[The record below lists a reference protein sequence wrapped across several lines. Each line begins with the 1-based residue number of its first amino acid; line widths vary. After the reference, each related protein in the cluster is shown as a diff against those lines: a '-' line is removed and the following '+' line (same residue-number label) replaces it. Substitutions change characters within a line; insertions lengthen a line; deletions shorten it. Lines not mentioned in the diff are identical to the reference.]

1 MDGGFTHPAN
11 VVPACRVRSFVGHGY
26 EEELGKALGLG
37 GVSLEL
43 LDVSHFPRGWF
54 KLRGFDGWFIASL
67 SPPSTHEMGSGG
79 GGGI

>member
-37 GVSLEL
+37 GVSRSFLMFL
-43 LDVSHFPRGWF
+43 ISQ
-54 KLRGFDGWFIASL
+54 
-67 SPPSTHEMGSGG
+67 GG
-79 GGGI
+79 GLSCEGLMTGL